1 MYISNNKFRLTQLT
15 RELVEPCAKLLAE
28 QFIGYNDVWV
38 TMRPTLD
45 QAVSFMHDKTHEMLD
60 WEDEL
65 KEEGTIAK
73 DAFINFAYLD
83 END

>member
-1 MYISNNKFRLTQLT
+1 
-15 RELVEPCAKLLAE
+15 
-28 QFIGYNDVWV
+28 
-38 TMRPTLD
+38 
-45 QAVSFMHDKTHEMLD
+45 MLD